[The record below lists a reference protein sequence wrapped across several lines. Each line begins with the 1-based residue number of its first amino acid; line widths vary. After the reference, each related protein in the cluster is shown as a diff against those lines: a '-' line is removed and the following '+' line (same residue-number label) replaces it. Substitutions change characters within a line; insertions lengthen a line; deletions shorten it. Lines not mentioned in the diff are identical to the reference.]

1 MFREFFEN
9 SEWSRWIFL
18 FVGALVSASLLKLL
32 LHLASRRL
40 SVLKKTHTWVLFV
53 WVFSLLARSVAHQI
67 TQEKSF
73 QVLIVF
79 TVGFQVMIWGFYLL
93 KLWNAQVLDK
103 KMSENPSAS
112 AALVLVYRV
121 AQGLFVSIVVLMGL
135 SNIGVDIGALLAG
148 LGVGGIAV
156 ALAAQNIL
164 GDLLA
169 SLSIVLDKPFMVGDQ
184 IVSNEVR
191 GTIESIGI
199 KTTRIRSLTGEQVVV
214 SNKDLLESRVQN
226 YKRLLER
233 RVTKKIGVVYATSP
247 EILSKIPKWIEQ
259 VITSKEKVRFERC
272 HLVDYGA
279 SSLDFELVFYIE
291 DSDYRVYMDTQQTIL
306 LEILKK
312 FSEEK
317 VDFAFPTQ
325 SLFVRSVPN
334 ASV

>member
-1 MFREFFEN
+1 MFREFIEN
-9 SEWSRWIFL
+9 SEWSRWLFL
-18 FVGALVSASLLKLL
+18 VLGALAATSFLKLL
-32 LHLASRRL
+32 IHVGSRRIA
-40 SVLKKTHTWVLFV
+40 VLKKTHAWVLFI
-53 WVFSLLARSVAHQI
+53 WIFSLLARSVSHQI

-73 QVLIVF
+73 QVLIVA
-79 TVGFQVMIWGFYLL
+79 TVAFQILVWGFYLL
-93 KLWNAQVLDK
+93 KMWHEQVLDK

-112 AALVLVYRV
+112 AALVLLYRV
-121 AQGLFVSIVVLMGL
+121 AQGMFVSIVVLMSL
-135 SNIGVDIGALLAG
+135 SNMGVDIGALLAG

-184 IVSNEVR
+184 IVSKDVR

-233 RVTKKIGVVYATSP
+233 RVTKKIGVVYGTSP
-247 EILSKIPKWIEQ
+247 VLLSQIPKWIEQ
-259 VITSKEKVRFERC
+259 VIASKEKVRFERC

-312 FSEEK
+312 FSDEK
-317 VDFAFPTQ
+317 VEFAFPTQ
-325 SLFVRSVPN
+325 SVWVRTVPN

>member
-1 MFREFFEN
+1 MIRELTEN
-9 SEWSRWIFL
+9 SELSRWLFL
-18 FVGALVSASLLKLL
+18 VLGALAATSLLKLL
-32 LHLASRRL
+32 IHFGSRRVA
-40 SVLKKTHTWVLFV
+40 VLKKTHAWVLFV
-53 WVFSLLARSVAHQI
+53 WVFSLLARSVSHQI

-73 QVLIVF
+73 QILIVF
-79 TVGFQVMIWGFYLL
+79 TVSFQIMVWGFYLL
-93 KLWNAQVLDK
+93 KMWHEQVLGK

-121 AQGLFVSIVVLMGL
+121 AQGLFVSIIVLMSL

-169 SLSIVLDKPFMVGDQ
+169 ALSIVLDKPFMVGDQ
-184 IVSNEVR
+184 IVSNDVR

-226 YKRLLER
+226 YKRLQER
-233 RVTKKIGVVYATSP
+233 RVTKKIGVVYGTSP
-247 EILSKIPKWIEQ
+247 ELLSQIPKWIEQ
-259 VITSKEKVRFERC
+259 VIISKEKVRFERC
-272 HLVDYGA
+272 HLVDYGS

-291 DSDYRVYMDTQQTIL
+291 DSDYRVYMDIQETIL
-306 LEILKK
+306 LDILKK
-312 FSEEK
+312 FSGEK
-317 VDFAFPTQ
+317 VEFAFPTQ
-325 SLFVRSVPN
+325 SVLVRTLPN